1 MCCFGGFFGLF
12 CIQIQTSEFG
22 IFFWYSRLTLQK
34 NYWFLGILFMLPQ
47 WAKTQTMCWKFPR
60 SILRV
65 NTGTFI
71 FCLPDYN
78 QGNSIHMMN
87 DHVKLFTFL
96 VWCKCPGMSEVFF
109 FYRTQSH
116 ESSREIVTGS
126 SLDLNFCFV
135 CLKYSQWNKVNY
147 LDIKKMCSSYTVQL
161 FVLWYFQCFYV
172 MYIFCLRS
180 QIRSCHNILTMA
192 LNPRPTKEGWTHR

>member
-1 MCCFGGFFGLF
+1 MVFFGLF

-65 NTGTFI
+65 NTGTFFVCQTTI
-71 FCLPDYN
+71 RVILYTWWMIMLNYLHSLYDVNVRECLRY
-78 QGNSIHMMN
+78 
-87 DHVKLFTFL
+87 
-96 VWCKCPGMSEVFF
+96 F

-147 LDIKKMCSSYTVQL
+147 LDIQKMCSSYTVQL

>member
-1 MCCFGGFFGLF
+1 M
-12 CIQIQTSEFG
+12 S
-22 IFFWYSRLTLQK
+22 K
-34 NYWFLGILFMLPQ
+34 NSDNVLKVP
-47 WAKTQTMCWKFPR
+47 K
-60 SILRV
+60 V
-65 NTGTFI
+65 NFEGEHWSI

-116 ESSREIVTGS
+116 ESSREIVTGP

-147 LDIKKMCSSYTVQL
+147 LDIKKMCSSYTAQL

-172 MYIFCLRS
+172 MYIFCLTS

>member
-126 SLDLNFCFV
+126 KLDLNFCFV

-147 LDIKKMCSSYTVQL
+147 LDIQKNV
-161 FVLWYFQCFYV
+161 F
-172 MYIFCLRS
+172 
-180 QIRSCHNILTMA
+180 
-192 LNPRPTKEGWTHR
+192 